1 MEQSELSAV
10 SEEIAQIKREAY
22 QKGLEEG
29 KALYHK
35 EREELRK
42 ESEKVALLRTEWQ
55 TMVKMVQQH
64 YLLTHDQTLKV
75 VHDDDIF
82 MPYSNEPKLAVPA
95 DMDEFQE
102 ELAKMVQMG
111 RDFDILLKGIREHA
125 VLKGTWDKLVMTF
138 KLIQP

>member
-1 MEQSELSAV
+1 MERNELSAI
-10 SEEIAQIKREAY
+10 SYELAEIKEEAY

-42 ESEKVALLRTEWQ
+42 ESEKVAVLRTEWQ
-55 TMVKMVQQH
+55 HMVKMVQQH
-64 YLLTHDQTLKV
+64 YLLSNDQTLKV
-75 VHDDDIF
+75 LNDSNF
-82 MPYSNEPKLAVPA
+82 MFSNEPKLSVPA

-102 ELAKMVQMG
+102 ELAKMVMMG
-111 RDFDILLKGIREHA
+111 RDFEVLLKGIKEHE